1 MALDLV
7 KNFSNK
13 SWVSKRLWKTIK
25 GLKEVGPRLGL
36 SSPEVSNNH
45 QNNNQ
50 SSVSDD
56 AHSSAALAMAGLA
69 GHEISGIYDYNTK
82 ILDGRGVRLRA
93 EERTGSLT
101 GSSPVDG
108 FQMSTEMTN
117 LFEAAL
123 GSASI
128 GNGNGYT
135 SAPLQ
140 EGINVGNA
148 RQQSAALGGSHAFGG
163 EEELYRHLGDL
174 F

>member
-36 SSPEVSNNH
+36 SSPESSH
-45 QNNNQ
+45 QNHMSNE
-50 SSVSDD
+50 VDED
-56 AHSSAALAMAGLA
+56 AHSTAALAMAGLA
-69 GHEISGIYDYNTK
+69 GHEISGMYEG
-82 ILDGRGVRLRA
+82 GRVMDNRMRVRGD
-93 EERTGSLT
+93 ERNANGMGSV
-101 GSSPVDG
+101 SSPVDG

-123 GSASI
+123 GSAS
-128 GNGNGYT
+128 GAGNGYT
-135 SAPLQ
+135 SVPNQ
-140 EGINVGNA
+140 EGINVGHPGNGNGVGA
-148 RQQSAALGGSHAFGG
+148 VGVSQVFGG
-163 EEELYRHLGDL
+163 EEELYRQLRDL